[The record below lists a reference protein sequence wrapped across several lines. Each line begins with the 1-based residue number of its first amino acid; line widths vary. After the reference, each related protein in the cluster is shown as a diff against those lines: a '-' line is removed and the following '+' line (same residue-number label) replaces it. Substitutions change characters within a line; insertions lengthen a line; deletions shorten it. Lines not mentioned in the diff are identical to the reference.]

1 MNQGMKEK
9 ADKFEKEK
17 VLLSEEKRELVS
29 QVEALNA
36 QLEESKKIQQ
46 QQEEGLKEM
55 KNHKELLSQVRISLS
70 LSLCLFVSLYLS
82 YTLNNL
88 TLRSTTI
95 L

>member
-70 LSLCLFVSLYLS
+70 LFVSLFASLS
-82 YTLNNL
+82 STLNNL

>member
-17 VLLSEEKRELVS
+17 VQLSEEKRELIS
-29 QVEALNA
+29 HVEALNA

-70 LSLCLFVSLYLS
+70 LSLPLSLSLSLSLFLS
-82 YTLNNL
+82 PLL
-88 TLRSTTI
+88 SI
-95 L
+95 ISH